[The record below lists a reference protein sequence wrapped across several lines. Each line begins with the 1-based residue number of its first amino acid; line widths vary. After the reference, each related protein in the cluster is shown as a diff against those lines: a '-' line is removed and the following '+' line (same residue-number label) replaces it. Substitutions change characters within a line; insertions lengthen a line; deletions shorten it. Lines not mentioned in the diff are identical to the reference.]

1 MMKEFVFDPAD
12 RQLTVKAYGREF
24 RITANSAKN
33 QGYIRSCTETLN
45 KHDASPTEKAAG
57 VAEAVDGIL
66 GDGVSAEF
74 FGNIEVC
81 SYDELMA
88 FYNFLV
94 NTMVDHSIEVQKKY
108 APERISE
115 KGKN

>member
-24 RITANSAKN
+24 HITANSAKN
-33 QGYIRSCTETLN
+33 QEYIRSCTDILN
-45 KHDASPTEKAAG
+45 NPAASPTEKAAG
-57 VAEAVDGIL
+57 VAETIDGIL
-66 GDGVSAEF
+66 GEAVSGEF
-74 FGNIEVC
+74 FGNVEVC

-94 NTMVDHSIEVQKKY
+94 KTMVDYAVEIQQKY
-108 APERISE
+108 SPERISE